1 MKKQLFIWTKF
12 GCPDCVEM
20 KNMLDDAN
28 IPYEALESELYQG
41 WDIAV
46 NETNSNGV
54 PQAEFEYPDGSI
66 VRVWNAETL
75 DELLQKIKD
84 EWEK

>member
-1 MKKQLFIWTKF
+1 MKKELFIWTKF
-12 GCPDCVEM
+12 GCPDCKTM
-20 KNMLDDAN
+20 KDMLDDAN

-46 NETNSNGV
+46 EETGVTWV
-54 PQAEFEYPDGSI
+54 PQAEFEYSDGKI
-66 VRVWNAETL
+66 VRVWDAETL
-75 DELLQKIKD
+75 EELFQKIKE

>member
-1 MKKQLFIWTKF
+1 MKKLFIWTKF
-12 GCPDCVEM
+12 GCHDCVEM
-20 KNMLDDAN
+20 KGMLDDAN
-28 IPYEALESELYQG
+28 IQYEALESELYQG

-46 NETNSNGV
+46 SETKSNGV

-66 VRVWNAETL
+66 VRVWDAETL
-75 DELLQKIKD
+75 DELFQKIKD

>member
-1 MKKQLFIWTKF
+1 MKKLFIWTKF
-12 GCPDCVEM
+12 GCPDCIEM
-20 KNMLDDAN
+20 KGMLDNAN

-46 NETNSNGV
+46 SETKSNGV
-54 PQAEFEYPDGSI
+54 PQAEFEYPDGGI
-66 VRVWNAETL
+66 VRVWDAETL

>member
-1 MKKQLFIWTKF
+1 MK
-12 GCPDCVEM
+12 G
-20 KNMLDDAN
+20 MLDNDN

-41 WDIAV
+41 WDVAV
-46 NETNSNGV
+46 EETGVNWV

-75 DELLQKIKD
+75 DELFKKIKD

>member
-1 MKKQLFIWTKF
+1 MKKLFIWTKF
-12 GCPDCVEM
+12 GCPDCIEM
-20 KNMLDDAN
+20 KGMLDNAN

-46 NETNSNGV
+46 SETKSNGV

>member
-1 MKKQLFIWTKF
+1 
-12 GCPDCVEM
+12 
-20 KNMLDDAN
+20 MLDDAN
-28 IPYEALESELYQG
+28 ITYEALESELYQG

-46 NETNSNGV
+46 SETKSNGV

-75 DELLQKIKD
+75 DELFKKIKD

>member
-1 MKKQLFIWTKF
+1 
-12 GCPDCVEM
+12 
-20 KNMLDDAN
+20 MLDNDN

-41 WDIAV
+41 WDVAV
-46 NETNSNGV
+46 EETGVNWV

-75 DELLQKIKD
+75 DELFQKIKD
-84 EWEK
+84 EWNK